1 MNPNPNQEIQ
11 TKIFEFLQFMKEQE
25 IVLRQE
31 ISELIANK
39 VTDLRLIEHYLD
51 TLDSLNQLQIA
62 NDLTVELQQYYEQ
75 VQTTK

>member
-75 VQTTK
+75 VKNVK